1 MNVETQSSSKINFV
15 FQMVLRILFSW
26 DIEVLFDKRH
36 LIKKNKSEEECK
48 YLYQKVYA
56 TMIK

>member
-15 FQMVLRILFSW
+15 FQMVLRVLFSW

-36 LIKKNKSEEECK
+36 LIKKNKSEKECK